1 MKPLV
6 LVIALVAFST
16 PAFAEGSNQSE
27 AELRLVRSVLV
38 YIIEDQVTDGCLSN
52 PNALKVEAE
61 LILRRS
67 GISVTAT
74 DLDPHHY
81 QLEILPVGWERK
93 LEGGQSLGSC
103 SVKMHLEMWRFA
115 KVPEGHEALIT
126 AYEADVILIGNKA
139 GMQERLRTEVS
150 ETVSD
155 LASEILKARA
165 TDPP

>member
-1 MKPLV
+1 MKRVALI
-6 LVIALVAFST
+6 IALAAFST
-16 PAFAEGSNQSE
+16 SAIAEGSYQDAN
-27 AELRLVRSVLV
+27 ELRLVRAVSVYVEDLV
-38 YIIEDQVTDGCLSN
+38 SDGCLSN

-74 DLDPHHY
+74 DVGPHHY
-81 QLEILPVGWERK
+81 QLGIMPVGSERK

-103 SVKMHLEMWRFA
+103 SVTMHLEMWRFA

-155 LASEILKARA
+155 LANEILKARGN
-165 TDPP
+165 